1 MEEKKDADIRISM
14 VWILLAHRW
23 KPYLFH
29 LLSSKINRKVPTMSV
44 TPVSTTNLDV
54 VSNLFNQG
62 ETNLESSLNSMIQQM
77 GANPSQADLQ
87 ALQVVMIKWQSVVSL
102 QSNVMKSLGDTY
114 KQIIANVGQ

>member
-1 MEEKKDADIRISM
+1 M
-14 VWILLAHRW
+14 
-23 KPYLFH
+23 
-29 LLSSKINRKVPTMSV
+29 TV

-62 ETNLESSLNSMIQQM
+62 ETNLESSLNSMIQEM
-77 GANPSQADLQ
+77 GSNPSQSDLQ

>member
-1 MEEKKDADIRISM
+1 
-14 VWILLAHRW
+14 
-23 KPYLFH
+23 
-29 LLSSKINRKVPTMSV
+29 MSV

>member
-1 MEEKKDADIRISM
+1 
-14 VWILLAHRW
+14 
-23 KPYLFH
+23 
-29 LLSSKINRKVPTMSV
+29 MSV
-44 TPVSTTNLDV
+44 TPVSATNLDV

-62 ETNLESSLNSMIQQM
+62 ETNLESSLNSMIQEM
-77 GANPSQADLQ
+77 GSNPSQADLQ